1 MSRRKTVKLNLEFV
15 NPRIK
20 EVCHNNVIFCNQ
32 MGRPNQKTWVTDWN
46 RVKDGN
52 WAPKNLPSPEE
63 AARMCILLET
73 TPEEILLHEGET
85 DEETAKCLEDI
96 QRVKELVEELT
107 AESEEKRSAKGE
119 ALSPVEQE
127 IFDFISAASVEE
139 IAEVLRFI
147 GYLKSKREQAHGPSE
162 TLQSSHPEE

>member
-1 MSRRKTVKLNLEFV
+1 MRRDTVKPNLQV
-15 NPRIK
+15 LLPLIK
-20 EVCHNNVIFCNQ
+20 EKFRSNVVFTKEVR
-32 MGRPNQKTWVTDWN
+32 G
-46 RVKDGN
+46 KDKSG
-52 WAPKNLPSPEE
+52 WISEWRRGKNFPSPEE

-73 TPEEILLHEGET
+73 TPEEILVHEGET

-107 AESEEKRSAKGE
+107 AEGEEKRSAKGE

>member
-1 MSRRKTVKLNLEFV
+1 MRRDTVKPNLQV
-15 NPRIK
+15 LLPLIK
-20 EVCHNNVIFCNQ
+20 EKFRSNVVFTKEVR
-32 MGRPNQKTWVTDWN
+32 G
-46 RVKDGN
+46 KDKSG
-52 WAPKNLPSPEE
+52 WISEWRRGKNFPSPEE

-96 QRVKELVEELT
+96 QRVKELVAELT

-139 IAEVLRFI
+139 VAEVLRFI
-147 GYLKSKREQAHGPSE
+147 GYLKSKREQDHGSSE
-162 TLQSSHPEE
+162 TLQSSQPEE

>member
-63 AARMCILLET
+63 AARMCILLKS
-73 TPEEILLHEGET
+73 TPEEILLHEGKTEK
-85 DEETAKCLEDI
+85 ETAKCLEDI
-96 QRVKELVEELT
+96 QRVKELVAELRKEEAVPT
-107 AESEEKRSAKGE
+107 TTGSPITREAWEAEAEKWSDEDLIKAMRKLLAIQEER
-119 ALSPVEQE
+119 
-127 IFDFISAASVEE
+127 
-139 IAEVLRFI
+139 
-147 GYLKSKREQAHGPSE
+147 RETNGD
-162 TLQSSHPEE
+162 

>member
-63 AARMCILLET
+63 AARMCILLGT
-73 TPEEILLHEGET
+73 TPEEILLHEGKTEK
-85 DEETAKCLEDI
+85 ETAKCLEDI
-96 QRVKELVEELT
+96 QRVKELVAELRKEEAPDPKIEGDDELT
-107 AESEEKRSAKGE
+107 MELK
-119 ALSPVEQE
+119 E
-127 IFDFISAASVEE
+127 IWSTANSDERQTLLGMAR
-139 IAEVLRFI
+139 VLRERR
-147 GYLKSKREQAHGPSE
+147 K
-162 TLQSSHPEE
+162 

>member
-63 AARMCILLET
+63 AARMCILLKS

-85 DEETAKCLEDI
+85 EKETAKCLEDI
-96 QRVKELVEELT
+96 QRVKELVAELQKEEPVLIGASLPIT
-107 AESEEKRSAKGE
+107 REAWEAAAEKWSDEDLLKAMRKLLAIQEER
-119 ALSPVEQE
+119 
-127 IFDFISAASVEE
+127 
-139 IAEVLRFI
+139 
-147 GYLKSKREQAHGPSE
+147 REKNGD
-162 TLQSSHPEE
+162 

>member
-73 TPEEILLHEGET
+73 TPEEILLREGET

-96 QRVKELVEELT
+96 QRVKELVEELRKEEAVPT
-107 AESEEKRSAKGE
+107 TTGLPITREAWEAEAEKWSDEDLLKAMRKLLAIQEER
-119 ALSPVEQE
+119 
-127 IFDFISAASVEE
+127 
-139 IAEVLRFI
+139 
-147 GYLKSKREQAHGPSE
+147 REKNGD
-162 TLQSSHPEE
+162 

>member
-1 MSRRKTVKLNLEFV
+1 MRRDTVKPNLQV
-15 NPRIK
+15 LLPLIK
-20 EVCHNNVIFCNQ
+20 EKFRSNVVFTKEVR
-32 MGRPNQKTWVTDWN
+32 G
-46 RVKDGN
+46 KDKSG
-52 WAPKNLPSPEE
+52 WISEWRRGKNFPSPEE

-73 TPEEILLHEGET
+73 TPEEIMLHEGET

-119 ALSPVEQE
+119 ALSPVDQE

>member
-1 MSRRKTVKLNLEFV
+1 MRRDTVKPNLQV
-15 NPRIK
+15 LLPLIK
-20 EVCHNNVIFCNQ
+20 EKFRSNVVFTKEVR
-32 MGRPNQKTWVTDWN
+32 G
-46 RVKDGN
+46 KDKSG
-52 WAPKNLPSPEE
+52 WISEWRRGKNFPSPEE

-73 TPEEILLHEGET
+73 TPEEILLHEGKT

-119 ALSPVEQE
+119 ALSPVDQE
-127 IFDFISAASVEE
+127 IFDFISVASVEE
-139 IAEVLRFI
+139 VAEVLRFI

>member
-1 MSRRKTVKLNLEFV
+1 MRRDTVKPNLQVLF
-15 NPRIK
+15 PLIK
-20 EVCHNNVIFCNQ
+20 EKFRSNVVFTKEVR
-32 MGRPNQKTWVTDWN
+32 G
-46 RVKDGN
+46 KDKSG
-52 WAPKNLPSPEE
+52 WISEWRRGKNFPSPEE

-119 ALSPVEQE
+119 ALSPVDQE

-139 IAEVLRFI
+139 VAEVLRFI

-162 TLQSSHPEE
+162 I